1 MKDFTDGT
9 NRTIILLSFFLFYM
23 YLKYT
28 ITQLQL
34 TKPNIGKI
42 KCNPLEMVVGSIF
55 DEEQAN
61 KTFSNCM
68 EYSASEK
75 MIKQHQDLESK
86 YNSEIKDLVADLDS
100 STDIDKAATKEQQ
113 EKLFELLNKKTSSVN
128 DLVQQQSLINNS
140 ISKASEPIQN
150 MVTKIGDI
158 LVSFKS
164 ALTAYSDNVQ

>member
-9 NRTIILLSFFLFYM
+9 NRTIILLTFFLFYM

-86 YNSEIKDLVADLDS
+86 YNSEITDLVDTLENTGDNNE
-100 STDIDKAATKEQQ
+100 ATSKEQQ

-140 ISKASEPIQN
+140 ISKASQPIQD

-164 ALTAYSDNVQ
+164 ALTAYSDNVE